1 MQEAFEQPDRAT
13 DADLSAL
20 ITAQGGF
27 GNDFT
32 FESIMTRCEFEPG
45 PDQMG
50 RLTSFRLYPL
60 WLRRGEPLTRS
71 GVPTIPAPERA
82 AAIVKTIDAWSSAWG
97 TSVEL
102 NDDDGWAYGEVQI
115 T

>member
-1 MQEAFEQPDRAT
+1 
-13 DADLSAL
+13 
-20 ITAQGGF
+20 
-27 GNDFT
+27 
-32 FESIMTRCEFEPG
+32 
-45 PDQMG
+45 MG

-102 NDDDGWAYGEVQI
+102 NDDHGWAYGEVQI